1 MRLLLAIV
9 ALTASAA
16 SPLARPLTGDFDVSL
31 WSSSH
36 VDLSRDYQ
44 RAIREATERYRGDF
58 PSSRI
63 IVRTFFVG
71 VGSAGQR
78 IEVLLPPLKSA
89 GADDPFPRKRFTL
102 DGLLPRPEA
111 REPRLSLQLLDI

>member
-1 MRLLLAIV
+1 MRLLLATL

-16 SPLARPLTGDFDVSL
+16 SPLARTSTGEFDVSL
-31 WSSSH
+31 WSSH
-36 VDLSRDYQ
+36 VDLSPDYQ

-71 VGSAGQR
+71 AGSSGQR
-78 IEVLLPPLKSA
+78 IEVLLPPPGLA
-89 GADDPFPRKRFTL
+89 GADDPFPAEPFTL
-102 DGLLPRPEA
+102 DGTLPQPDA
-111 REPRLSLQLLDI
+111 HEPTLSLQLPNT